1 MRTAGEILKNNSR
14 DVIYVSPTMTV
25 FDALAS
31 MAEQNIGAVLVL
43 DEGRLVGIFSERDY
57 ARKVILNGRTSAS
70 TLVRDVMVQDLITIQ
85 LTATLTDCM
94 QLMTDHHIRHL
105 PVFSD
110 STLIG
115 VLSIGDVVRHVI
127 DEQRHLIEQL
137 EAYIRG

>member
-94 QLMTDHHIRHL
+94 QLMTDHRIRHL
-105 PVFSD
+105 PVLSD
-110 STLIG
+110 SALIG